1 MYFRCIGHE
10 TAFVDILYLDETLRI
25 ARASSGVVY
34 AFSRVPYF
42 PDE

>member
-1 MYFRCIGHE
+1 
-10 TAFVDILYLDETLRI
+10 VDIVYLDDTLRI

-34 AFSRVPYF
+34 VFARVPYF